1 MPAPVRHRVLTR
13 CGITTIGQH
22 RTTWN
27 QSGRRYIIA
36 LSEGIIFSPD
46 RWHSNATSNSFS
58 LKLARAV

>member
-1 MPAPVRHRVLTR
+1 MPAPVR
-13 CGITTIGQH
+13 QH

-58 LKLARAV
+58 LKPARVG